1 MNTIVCNPAFVYM
14 IICLLVLFIT
24 ILFKL
29 NRTDLIITLS
39 QLTCIVIVT
48 LVLMGIC
55 NINQQT
61 SWIVSTITIL
71 ITISLLIIMLIDSMT
86 KV

>member
-1 MNTIVCNPAFVYM
+1 MNTTIVCNPAFVYM

-29 NRTDLIITLS
+29 TTKDLIVTLA
-39 QLTCIVIVT
+39 QLTCIIIIT
-48 LVLMGIC
+48 LILMGIC

-61 SWIVSTITIL
+61 SWITSTITIL
-71 ITISLLIIMLIDSMT
+71 LTVSVLIIMLIDKLT
-86 KV
+86 T